1 MLLAVFAQA
10 EGLSAKDSEKEL
22 RQDSAHQASPCADPM
37 PSSLY
42 PKVARKV
49 VAPRRAQGL
58 ECFVDQASLSKVVV
72 FGTIDGLL
80 AHFVLSPLL
89 RRILGRQA
97 SGGRAGHAEEAA
109 SRTGHASP
117 QESHH
122 RDDHTEGGK
131 RAIAGSLTFA
141 VLAAALAA
149 LGASKARPRRSTRNR
164 GPSVVMT
171 KASSEESDLSTT
183 SDSTPARSS
192 DGSRPSTDSDDES
205 EIEDQKK
212 AQAVQQRQTVG
223 GGPCEN
229 PDPTHCQQFRAPANA
244 QAVQRRQTVGG
255 ALCENPD
262 PTHCQQ
268 FRAAENAQAVQQR
281 RQTVGGGLCGNPDD
295 FLTAPEVRLGSDG
308 YVRQRTAEYERRI
321 DFRKSL
327 SENPPPLE
335 EEEEEKE
342 EESNRS
348 SAAAGTA
355 LRRMGAEA

>member
-1 MLLAVFAQA
+1 
-10 EGLSAKDSEKEL
+10 
-22 RQDSAHQASPCADPM
+22 
-37 PSSLY
+37 
-42 PKVARKV
+42 
-49 VAPRRAQGL
+49 
-58 ECFVDQASLSKVVV
+58 
-72 FGTIDGLL
+72 
-80 AHFVLSPLL
+80 
-89 RRILGRQA
+89 
-97 SGGRAGHAEEAA
+97 
-109 SRTGHASP
+109 
-117 QESHH
+117 
-122 RDDHTEGGK
+122 
-131 RAIAGSLTFA
+131 
-141 VLAAALAA
+141 
-149 LGASKARPRRSTRNR
+149 
-164 GPSVVMT
+164 VMT
-171 KASSEESDLSTT
+171 RVFSEESDLSTT
-183 SDSTPARSS
+183 LGSTPSGSS

-205 EIEDQKK
+205 DDEDRRK
-212 AQAVQQRQTVG
+212 AAGAARSAG
-223 GGPCEN
+223 
-229 PDPTHCQQFRAPANA
+229 FPAM
-244 QAVQRRQTVGG
+244 RRKSADDMVCRRWT
-255 ALCENPD
+255 D